1 MTSQIKDST
10 RAARLALTPARAG
23 DAVHA
28 GPVFVST
35 FHSPGDPVATEY
47 SYGRSHQPTWT
58 ALERAIGELEVD
70 AGNEPAGVRVFASGL
85 SAVAAAFGAVLRAGE
100 HVVVQAGCYFGVKQL
115 LQELLAPSGVSV
127 RIASGEELASPKTLA
142 GARMVWLE
150 TPGNPELDIADVR
163 AVVAAARQAGALVA
177 VDNTTATPL
186 GQRPLEL
193 GADLSV
199 CSDSKAMCG
208 HSDVLLGHVAVRDS
222 ELLQKIDRY
231 RELTGGIAGP
241 MEAWLALRSLATL
254 PLRLE
259 RMSASALKVAEF
271 LRSRDEVEHV
281 LYPGLPTHLGHA
293 VAAGQMRSFGPVLS
307 FTLAGKQAAE
317 RFLSSAELITEATSF
332 GGVTTTA
339 ERRARWGHDGVA
351 PGFIRMSVGLE
362 DAGDLIADME
372 QALDGLGGA
381 VR

>member
-1 MTSQIKDST
+1 
-10 RAARLALTPARAG
+10 
-23 DAVHA
+23 
-28 GPVFVST
+28 
-35 FHSPGDPVATEY
+35 
-47 SYGRSHQPTWT
+47 
-58 ALERAIGELEVD
+58 
-70 AGNEPAGVRVFASGL
+70 
-85 SAVAAAFGAVLRAGE
+85 
-100 HVVVQAGCYFGVKQL
+100 
-115 LQELLAPSGVSV
+115 
-127 RIASGEELASPKTLA
+127 
-142 GARMVWLE
+142 
-150 TPGNPELDIADVR
+150 
-163 AVVAAARQAGALVA
+163 VVAAARQAGALVA